1 MRCLTKDILKHIK
14 DTAQEAQKAV
24 QETDKTMGHDSLEYF
39 LSRIPAMAKNAS
51 EVNRM
56 MD

>member
-24 QETDKTMGHDSLEYF
+24 QETDKTMDHNSMEYF
-39 LSRIPAMAKNAS
+39 LSRVPAMTKNAS

-56 MD
+56 MN

>member
-1 MRCLTKDILKHIK
+1 MKCLIKETLKHIK

-24 QETDKTMGHDSLEYF
+24 QETDKTVSKDSMEYF
-39 LSRIPAMAKNAS
+39 LSRVPAMTKNAS